1 MRPITPGLPLI
12 LEDAELADMPG
23 NLTETLTHA
32 FSADGVKRFLAWLKS
47 RLVWLANLNTERYP
61 PEVRRRLKILN
72 MMSYLIVVTTAI
84 FGIQQA
90 INDHVLYMPA
100 ILINIF
106 LIGMALLVP
115 WAHRINEIAGGVLL
129 VATEWIALFCL
140 TAFFSR
146 DGGSHLH
153 YFIGAAAAFVVFGL
167 GRIRLVLAVV
177 VSGLVLHLV
186 AWFWFPPGNSMVQ
199 SDRTLLDPIYTQAAI
214 TTVGVIAAAVY
225 YAFSLAEKA
234 KAEAD
239 RLLRNILPESIVERL
254 TEKPD
259 QSIADS
265 FEDASI
271 LFADISGFVPLART
285 LGAARTVELLNRMVS
300 EFDVLAKQH
309 KVEKIKTIGD
319 AYMVASGL
327 PERSSDHVER
337 LARLSLDML
346 RVVERLNAETG
357 HDLKMR
363 IGIASGPVLA
373 GVIGSHKFSYD
384 VWGDAVNLAA
394 RLENAST
401 PGRVLI
407 CPGCHKKLE
416 GRFALESR
424 GLVDIKGLGPRETWY
439 LVAPDDD
446 AGSDL
451 DSIRGCISAAS

>member
-1 MRPITPGLPLI
+1 MPRL
-12 LEDAELADMPG
+12 AEAPT
-23 NLTETLTHA
+23 NLTETQARAVPEGAVARVLGWLT
-32 FSADGVKRFLAWLKS
+32 STVVK
-47 RLVWLANLNTERYP
+47 LANLNTESYP

-72 MMSYLIVVTTAI
+72 MMSYLIAVTTAI

-90 INDHVLYMPA
+90 ISNHVLFMPA
-100 ILINIF
+100 ILINVF
-106 LIGMALLVP
+106 LVGMALLVP
-115 WAHRINEIAGGVLL
+115 FAHRINEIAGGLLL
-129 VATEWIALFCL
+129 VGTEWIALFCL

-153 YFIGAAAAFVVFGL
+153 YIIGAAAPFVVFGL

-177 VSGLVLHLV
+177 ISGLVLHLV
-186 AWFWFPPGNSMVQ
+186 AWFWFHPGNSMVQ
-199 SDRTLLDPIYTQAAI
+199 SDRALLDPIYTQAAI
-214 TTVGVIAAAVY
+214 TTVGVIAASVY

-234 KAEAD
+234 KAETD
-239 RLLRNILPESIVERL
+239 RLLRNILPESVVQRL

-265 FEDASI
+265 YEDAAI
-271 LFADISGFVPLART
+271 LFADISGFVPLARE

-300 EFDVLAKQH
+300 EFDTLVTRH

-327 PERSSDHVER
+327 PDPSPDHLER

-363 IGIASGPVLA
+363 IGIASGPVMA
-373 GVIGSHKFSYD
+373 GIIGSHKFSYD

-394 RLENAST
+394 RLENASM

-407 CPGCHKKLE
+407 CPRCYAQLQ

-424 GLVDIKGLGPRETWY
+424 GIVDIKGLGPRETWY
-439 LVAPDDD
+439 LTGACEEPK
-446 AGSDL
+446 SDL